1 MASGVGIWGTK
12 ESINQVPLPFA
23 ADIIASVY
31 YRFIVKP
38 HVIASVRGRIFNM
51 HPSLLPRHRG
61 CSSIPW
67 ALIEGDTVTGVT
79 FHYIDEGIDTG
90 KIILQA
96 AVPSTSEDTQA
107 SLPPRC
113 IPRAVRCSPT
123 RPKSV

>member
-61 CSSIPW
+61 CCSIPW
-67 ALIEGDTVTGVT
+67 AIIEGDPFTWVT
-79 FHYIDEGIDTG
+79 FLYIDEGIDTG

-96 AVPSTSEDTQA
+96 AVSA
-107 SLPPRC
+107 SP
-113 IPRAVRCSPT
+113 AGT
-123 RPKSV
+123 H